1 MRVNYKCL
9 NGHLEMTFYPNDN
22 EGIYTN
28 KQQTKTIVMKNTQC
42 GFILPNDWSLDH
54 IHPDVLALATI
65 LIIYPFTKEHIQL
78 SIGVSPYFAEMCKT
92 ILKKNITPIDPSL
105 TQRRSLPHAKLSLA
119 YSGGV
124 DSTAALLLIPPD
136 STLFFTDRII
146 PPFVPSLYH
155 KESAYHACDTLKNE
169 GRNVYLVAT
178 DFEYIR
184 EPIGFPVDLACTIPG
199 LLLSDYEPTNSIAT
213 GMILESAYGIG
224 HEAFK
229 DYPRSW
235 HYNVWGTL
243 FKSVDLPLSL
253 VTAGLSEVATSAIVS
268 RSRYASI
275 AQSCMRASL
284 HKPCMRCN
292 KCIRKVMLDHI
303 LTQKHIPLESLKH
316 FFTLPIAP
324 IFFATGAMHHQDVM
338 TYITSHYHGDY
349 EPMNLFKHR
358 MGGDVIS
365 VDWLEKWYSPALEI
379 IADTHKSF
387 IETKI
392 LEQVNPLSL
401 EENQQ
406 LEAWNLTAF
415 LKTDNYI
422 TTSTTLFNLLTS
434 LKSLL

>member
-9 NGHLEMTFYPNDN
+9 EGHLEMTFYPNDN

-28 KQQTKTIVMKNTQC
+28 KQQTKTILMKNTQC
-42 GFILPNDWSLDH
+42 KFILPNDWTLDH

-65 LIIYPFTKEHIQL
+65 LIIYPFTKQHIEL
-78 SIGVSPYFAEMCKT
+78 SIGVSPYFAEICKT
-92 ILKKNITPIDPSL
+92 ILKKTITPIDSSL
-105 TQRRSLPHAKLSLA
+105 TQRNALPHAKLSLA

-146 PPFVPSLYH
+146 PPSVHTLYH
-155 KESAYHACDTLKNE
+155 KESAYLACDTLKNE
-169 GRNVYLVAT
+169 GRKVYLVAT

-224 HEAFK
+224 HETFK

-235 HYNVWGTL
+235 HHNVWGTL

-253 VTAGLSEVATSAIVS
+253 VTAGLSEVATSTIVS

-292 KCIRKVMLDHI
+292 KCIRKGMLDHI
-303 LTQKHIPLESLKH
+303 LIQKHIPLQSLKH
-316 FFTLPIAP
+316 FFTLPTAP
-324 IFFATGAMHHQDVM
+324 TFFATGSMHHQNVM

-349 EPMNLFKHR
+349 EPMNLFKRR
-358 MGGDVIS
+358 MGGDVID
-365 VDWLEKWYSPALEI
+365 VEWLEKWYLPSLEV
-379 IADTHKSF
+379 IADIHKDH
-387 IETKI
+387 IKTKI
-392 LEQVNPLSL
+392 LEQVMPMSL
-401 EENQQ
+401 GEMKQ
-406 LEAWNLTAF
+406 LEAWNLTDF
-415 LKTDNYI
+415 LNNDNYF
-422 TTSTTLFNLLTS
+422 TTSTTLFNLLIH
-434 LKSLL
+434 LK